1 MANPQLEEGYTAI
14 ANEILE
20 QLYKRYLS
28 PNQWQVIL
36 CVARKTYG
44 FRKKTDFISTSQ
56 IPQETELCPS
66 VTSRVLNSLQA
77 ANMIVREGRNIG
89 IQKDWEKWLPV
100 TKRPRNFSNAA
111 NISHMA
117 NNEAK
122 FSNAANNEKLAKLS
136 TKISQTVNSV
146 SNAANKTLAMRLN
159 TKEIKET
166 TTKETIQKKYIIPD
180 WIDGETFE
188 AFIEMRKKIKKP
200 LTDHAINVAIKKLDG
215 FRKAGEDPNEILN
228 EAILRNWQGLWPLK
242 DKNQGGQN
250 GKVYGQNAGR
260 NEGGRAKDEPAGST
274 GMRIIK

>member
-44 FRKKTDFISTSQ
+44 FRKKLDFISTSQ
-56 IPQETELCPS
+56 ISQETGLCSS
-66 VTSRVLNSLQA
+66 VISRVLNSLQA
-77 ANMIVREGRNIG
+77 AKMIVREGRNIG

-242 DKNQGGQN
+242 DKNQGGQH
-250 GKVYGQNAGR
+250 GRVHGQMAAAP
-260 NEGGRAKDEPAGST
+260 EGGRAKDEPAGST